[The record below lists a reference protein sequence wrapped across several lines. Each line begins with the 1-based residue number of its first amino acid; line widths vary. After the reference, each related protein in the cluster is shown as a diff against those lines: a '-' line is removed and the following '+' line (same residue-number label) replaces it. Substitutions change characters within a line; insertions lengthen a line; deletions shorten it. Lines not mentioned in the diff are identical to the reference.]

1 MVWKTT
7 PKWQETFFSLEI
19 AAIYW
24 AIWKTR
30 NKPCFD
36 GKLLNNAIEVICHV
50 YTLLRFYADLQN
62 DGDKEMLINGVN
74 AMLKIALKLLAKPYM
89 LLPRQGFFQMWMK
102 MKT

>member
-1 MVWKTT
+1 M
-7 PKWQETFFSLEI
+7 
-19 AAIYW
+19 
-24 AIWKTR
+24 
-30 NKPCFD
+30 
-36 GKLLNNAIEVICHV
+36 NNAIEVICHV

-89 LLPRQGFFQMWMK
+89 LLPRQGCFQMWMK